1 MWICIILVILYPL
14 PRIEKIA
21 HILYVVFT
29 KIACRGN
36 NECQVSISN
45 PLIYVTCYITN
56 NYEIL
61 FLSTTQFLLQP
72 CIIQFNIVVAVESQE
87 HSLRIIA
94 FLSKRKGQTTKAKEL
109 FTWFFF
115 ESICWK
121 IIQLQSSFD
130 RKIKKKLLKERKF
143 YYVRLRTASFVSKS
157 FQTIFSS

>member
-61 FLSTTQFLLQP
+61 LLCYFWCSYQLLYNSI
-72 CIIQFNIVVAVESQE
+72 CLQLMLKVKCTLRALLLFCQE
-87 HSLRIIA
+87 KLEDN
-94 FLSKRKGQTTKAKEL
+94 SKRVIYMIPFWINMLKNYSAT
-109 FTWFFF
+109 
-115 ESICWK
+115 K
-121 IIQLQSSFD
+121 IIGL
-130 RKIKKKLLKERKF
+130 
-143 YYVRLRTASFVSKS
+143 
-157 FQTIFSS
+157 

>member
-61 FLSTTQFLLQP
+61 FSLQHTFYYNPVLYNSILL
-72 CIIQFNIVVAVESQE
+72 
-87 HSLRIIA
+87 L
-94 FLSKRKGQTTKAKEL
+94 
-109 FTWFFF
+109 
-115 ESICWK
+115 
-121 IIQLQSSFD
+121 
-130 RKIKKKLLKERKF
+130 LLKVKSTLWGLLLFCQKEKGRQRKQKS
-143 YYVRLRTASFVSKS
+143 YLHDSFLNQYAEKL
-157 FQTIFSS
+157 FSYKAHSTVK

>member
-56 NYEIL
+56 NYEIH
-61 FLSTTQFLLQP
+61 FFVYVFILLP
-72 CIIQFNIVVAVESQE
+72 CIIRFNIVVAVESQE
-87 HSLRIIA
+87 HTLRIIA

-109 FTWFFF
+109 FTWFFLNQYAEKLF
-115 ESICWK
+115 SYK
-121 IIQLQSSFD
+121 TRST
-130 RKIKKKLLKERKF
+130 IK
-143 YYVRLRTASFVSKS
+143 
-157 FQTIFSS
+157 